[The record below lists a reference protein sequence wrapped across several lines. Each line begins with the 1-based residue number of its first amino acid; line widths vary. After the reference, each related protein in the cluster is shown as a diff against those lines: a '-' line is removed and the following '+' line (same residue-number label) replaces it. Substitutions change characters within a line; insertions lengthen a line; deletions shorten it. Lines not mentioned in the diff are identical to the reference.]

1 MPTKHP
7 GAKAKK
13 NSGEENILFK
23 MAAITIG
30 CFLSN
35 HKIVQ
40 FFKYLS

>member
-13 NSGEENILFK
+13 NSAEENILFK
-23 MAAITIG
+23 MAAIAIG
-30 CFLSN
+30 CFLLDP
-35 HKIVQ
+35 KIMQ